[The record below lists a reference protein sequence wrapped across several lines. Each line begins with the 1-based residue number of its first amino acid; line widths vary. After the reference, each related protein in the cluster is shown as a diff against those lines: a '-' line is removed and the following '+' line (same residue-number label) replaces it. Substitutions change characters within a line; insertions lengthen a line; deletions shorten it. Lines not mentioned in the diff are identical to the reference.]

1 MIGAHGYVESGM
13 IIRLGFIAH
22 TTNDALCPVEEVEPI
37 VEEEEEVEP
46 IVEEEQDIVQ
56 PTPTPE
62 PEPE

>member
-1 MIGAHGYVESGM
+1 M

>member
-37 VEEEEEVEP
+37 VEEE
-46 IVEEEQDIVQ
+46 QDIVQ